1 VRFLFSPFGTAGDVY
16 PMLGAAIE
24 LKSRGHEVTFI
35 TNGYFE
41 EAVTRHGIEYVE
53 LGTKQ
58 EFLDST
64 ANADLWHPMR
74 GFRHVFETL
83 IASALGRQYEAFERL
98 FQRGPALG
106 IVNVFGFGGLL
117 AREKLGV
124 PIVTLHVQPA
134 VIWSRT
140 EPPRLPGIR
149 GPRWV
154 QDLQFRLGERLFIDR
169 TVCPRLNELR
179 RELGLPSVRRIA
191 HWWHSPDGVVCT
203 FPDWYAAAQPDW
215 PANTVQTDFP
225 LWDEDAEELPDE
237 IESFLAAGSPPLVFT
252 PGSGNQFGAKFF
264 QAAVEAAG
272 RLQRRAILCTPFP
285 QHVPGNLPTDV
296 IRSEYAPFSR
306 LLPRAAAMV
315 HHGGV
320 GTTAQALAAGIPQ
333 LIMPLAHDQFD
344 NAARVARLGVGDT
357 LLPARFTGK
366 ALARKLEPLLTSPD
380 VAAHCQTIAARLAQ
394 RDGCQRTALVLEG
407 WAAA

>member
-1 VRFLFSPFGTAGDVY
+1 
-16 PMLGAAIE
+16 MLGAAIE

-83 IASALGRQYEAFERL
+83 IASALGRQYDAFERL
-98 FQRGPALG
+98 FQRGPALE

-134 VIWSRT
+134 VIWSRI

-154 QDLQFRLGERLFIDR
+154 QDLQFRLGERFFIDR

-179 RELGLPSVRRIA
+179 RELGLPSGRRIA
-191 HWWHSPDGVVCT
+191 HWWHSPDGVACT
-203 FPDWYAAAQPDW
+203 FSDWYAAAQPDW
-215 PANTVQTDFP
+215 PANMVQTDFP

-272 RLQRRAILCTPFP
+272 RLQRRAILCIPFP
-285 QHVPGNLPTDV
+285 QHVPRNLATDV

-306 LLPRAAAMV
+306 LLLRAAAMV
-315 HHGGV
+315 HHGGM

-344 NAARVARLGVGDT
+344 NATRVGRLGVGDT

-366 ALARKLEPLLTSPD
+366 ALARKLEPLLKSLE
-380 VAAHCQTIAARLAQ
+380 VAERCRALASRLTQ
-394 RDGCQRTALVLEG
+394 RDGCQRTALVLER